1 MKEREKLK
9 ETPKFLSLGKEES
22 RHSVK
27 QMFGKNDDGFH
38 VRNTDFE
45 VLTETLVEV
54 FPHPK
59 MVGIRI
65 WSSAK

>member
-9 ETPKFLSLGKEES
+9 ETPKFLSLFKEP

-54 FPHPK
+54 FPHLK

-65 WSSAK
+65 WSPAK